1 MDPRKKL
8 KNTFHMMVEDGL
20 GIGKNARESFEEVTS
35 ELTPW
40 KLSKDDLVM
49 SWGRMRF
56 WTKESEC
63 YVGLSSHWDN
73 RGKLRLSQ
81 SL

>member
-1 MDPRKKL
+1 
-8 KNTFHMMVEDGL
+8 MMMEDGL
-20 GIGKNARESFEEVTS
+20 GIGKNAREGFEEVTS
-35 ELTPW
+35 ELTLW

-63 YVGLSSHWDN
+63 FVRLSSHWDN
-73 RGKLRLSQ
+73 RGKQIVSVTLNTIRF
-81 SL
+81 